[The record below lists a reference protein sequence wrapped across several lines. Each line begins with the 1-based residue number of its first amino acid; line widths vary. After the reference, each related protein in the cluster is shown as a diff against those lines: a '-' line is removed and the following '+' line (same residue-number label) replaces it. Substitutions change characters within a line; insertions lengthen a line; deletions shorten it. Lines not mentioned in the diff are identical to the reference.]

1 MLGSFDAWTNTKH
14 EWNKNMSD
22 PLKQARDACNAAKE
36 LLAPVRWKR
45 SWARSDLDEARK
57 AYDDACDAYGK
68 ACDAYDEVYDAYGK
82 TCDEYEK
89 ALKDA
94 QKANNKQR

>member
-1 MLGSFDAWTNTKH
+1 
-14 EWNKNMSD
+14 MSD
-22 PLKQARDACNAAKE
+22 PLKQARDACNAARE

-57 AYDDACDAYGK
+57 AYDDACDE
-68 ACDAYDEVYDAYGK
+68 YDKVYDAYGK

-89 ALKDA
+89 AFKDA
-94 QKANNKQR
+94 QKENNEQG